1 MPYIT
6 FIYRID
12 DKFKKVY
19 YGKYYKNYIYNS
31 EMDNL
36 VDEIKPY
43 LVRCINKYRKLNNL
57 TKIKKN
63 KIFNQQP
70 NLVFRI
76 GLKKYYDESWNN
88 CPNLIPSGV
97 GGNEFAP
104 QEFDPTEFA

>member
-63 KIFNQQP
+63 KITIGILSSSIDQNNTLEYLNINAIDKEIKCFDFYYNENKTYING
-70 NLVFRI
+70 NLVI
-76 GLKKYYDESWNN
+76 
-88 CPNLIPSGV
+88 
-97 GGNEFAP
+97 
-104 QEFDPTEFA
+104 